1 MSINHLAV
9 MQYCTKCGRKYFI
22 EEVDFDIYVYV
33 DAKEGYLPVFNIP
46 CSLRHILK
54 TMIEGFDIECYNQI
68 DFNHC
73 QGDIL
78 DETYGA
84 TSQRKEQEFLYGG
97 NENECD

>member
-9 MQYCTKCGRKYFI
+9 MQYCTKSGRKYFI
-22 EEVDFDIYVYV
+22 EEVDFDIYVYI
-33 DAKEGYLPVFNIP
+33 DAKGGYMPIFNIP
-46 CSLRHILK
+46 LSLKPLLK

-73 QGDIL
+73 TGDIL

-84 TSQRKEQEFLYGG
+84 TSQRLEQEKIYGG
-97 NENECD
+97 SEDEYC